1 MRQFFFLSWTAVPTA
16 TPLIVGVFMQ
26 VFTIAAQA
34 DVTDGLVAHYAFEGN
49 VLDGSG
55 NGNHGTGFGG
65 INFVSGA
72 FGQAAS
78 FDGLDDYVET
88 PRSISGDFSVAFWLR
103 TTHNA
108 PAGSFWFEGLGLV
121 DGEVCGSPSGGDWGI
136 AQLNGGQIA
145 YGGTVAAVTVNDGV
159 WHSVVLTRESGGVAN
174 LYVDAKLSASGV
186 AEALALDAPPWIGL
200 GNNPCDVAF
209 NRNWYKGQLDE
220 VRFYNRALTFPEVL
234 ELSEPLFT
242 DRFESGGGR

>member
-1 MRQFFFLSWTAVPTA
+1 MPTA
-16 TPLIVGVFMQ
+16 APLIVGVFMQ
-26 VFTIAAQA
+26 AFTIAAQA
-34 DVTDGLVAHYAFEGN
+34 DVTYGLVAHYAFEGN

-55 NGNHGTGFGG
+55 NGNHGTGFGD
-65 INFVSGA
+65 IDFVSGA

-78 FDGLDDYVET
+78 FDGLDDYVQT
-88 PRSISGDFSVAFWLR
+88 PRSIAGDFSVAIWLR
-103 TTHNA
+103 TTHSA

-136 AQLNGGQIA
+136 AQLNGGQISF
-145 YGGTVAAVTVNDGV
+145 GGTIALDAAVTINDGV

-174 LYVDAKLSASGV
+174 LYVDANLSASGV
-186 AEALALDAPPWIGL
+186 TGALALDAPPWIGL
-200 GNNPCDVAF
+200 GNNPCDVVF

-234 ELSEPLFT
+234 ELSEPLFA
-242 DRFESGGGR
+242 DRFEGW

>member
-26 VFTIAAQA
+26 AFTIAAQA

-103 TTHNA
+103 TTHSA

-234 ELSEPLFT
+234 ELSEPLFA
-242 DRFESGGGR
+242 DRFEGW